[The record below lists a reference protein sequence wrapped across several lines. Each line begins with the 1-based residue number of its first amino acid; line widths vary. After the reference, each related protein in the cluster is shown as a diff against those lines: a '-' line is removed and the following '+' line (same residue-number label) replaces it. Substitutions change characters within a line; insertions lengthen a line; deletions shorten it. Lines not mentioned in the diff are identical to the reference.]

1 MAKKVV
7 RVETDSKDTDAK
19 DPDAAQ
25 RGRASGGS
33 GGGDVDPTWTPT
45 PEAKGK
51 ATKLRLIAAVLWL
64 LAIGGEMYGI
74 FGLLRDDPVK
84 TSLLIGLIVVIGLL
98 AVGGSLLWK
107 KANRLDPASKADTV
121 RFFVQNQLGAI
132 LTVIAFLPLI
142 VLILLNKDMDPK
154 QKALA
159 GGIGALVMIAATA
172 VGIDWDAP
180 SVEQYTEETSQVED
194 IVGDNLVYW
203 TEAGNV
209 FHLCPEVSDLQ
220 RESKDNKIYS
230 GTVAEAHEA
239 GKSRLTKEIAYESRI
254 CGFDG
259 PTDAPA
265 DDAS

>member
-7 RVETDSKDTDAK
+7 RVGSDAK
-19 DPDAAQ
+19 DTGGATTGGADA
-25 RGRASGGS
+25 G
-33 GGGDVDPTWTPT
+33 PTWTPT

-51 ATKLRLIAAVLWL
+51 ATKLRLVAGGLWA
-64 LAIGGEMYGI
+64 LAIGAEGYGI
-74 FGLLRDDPVK
+74 FGLLRQDPVK
-84 TSLLIGLIVVIGLL
+84 MGLLIGLIVVIGLL

-132 LTVIAFLPLI
+132 ITVIAFLPLI
-142 VLILLNKDMDPK
+142 VLILMNKDMSPK

-159 GGIGALVMIAATA
+159 GGLGAIVMIAAAA
-172 VGIDWDAP
+172 VGVDWDSP
-180 SVEQYTEETSQVED
+180 SVEQYTEETNQVED

-203 TEAGNV
+203 TEAGKV

-254 CGFDG
+254 CGFDDPSDG

-265 DDAS
+265 EDAPAEDAS